1 MHHAPWYRETQALYG
16 FVGAFIIIALAFLGS
31 SVATLFTARSIDA
44 AAQDLLTNALP
55 SVTEL
60 MRARSAQRRL
70 DVDLDM
76 LSRARGAR
84 PELLYELTSARAEL
98 DTALAAAMATPFY
111 GGEADLYDRQ
121 VAPRLAVL
129 DQSLE
134 GLRAAANADPGNDRT
149 FLTALTTVTAA
160 ARQLDEGLAS
170 LAELNHAHAYDAA
183 TRIVSTRE
191 TTARLT
197 LLLDVLSCIVAIIA
211 AAIAL
216 RGGRRFAME
225 ARQKVDRECERAAEL
240 DMLAQRVAHDLM
252 SPLATVALSLT
263 SIERA
268 GTQAE
273 ATRVLDRAR
282 RALERSRQ
290 MVQGIYAFSES
301 GARPVPG
308 ASAPLRSAVLEATDA
323 LLASETHT
331 PPVVDVQP
339 FDEVEVAME
348 HDVLGVVVTN
358 LLSNAFKFT
367 REAPVRR
374 VTVRERAD
382 ERWVH
387 LEVEDTGPG
396 VPPGLESAIFEPYR
410 RAPGVAQPGLGLG
423 LATVKRLVLAHGG
436 KLGVRPARPG
446 GAVFWIELPRAH
458 ESHAEAESPAI
469 PVVGGGEPH
478 PAH

>member
-1 MHHAPWYRETQALYG
+1 MHRAPWSRATQALYG

-31 SVATLFTARSIDA
+31 SIATLFTARSIDA
-44 AAQDLLTNALP
+44 DARDLLTNALP

-84 PELLYELTSARAEL
+84 TELLYELTSARAEL
-98 DTALAAAMATPFY
+98 DASLAAAMATPFY
-111 GGEADLYDRQ
+111 GGEHDLYDSQ
-121 VAPRLAVL
+121 VAPRIAML
-129 DQSLE
+129 DQSLDE
-134 GLRAAANADPGNDRT
+134 LRATANGSPGDDKAFT
-149 FLTALTTVTAA
+149 TALTTVTAA
-160 ARQLDEGLAS
+160 ARHLDEGLAS
-170 LAELNHAHAYDAA
+170 LAELNHAHAYEAA
-183 TRIVSTRE
+183 TRIVGTRQ
-191 TTARLT
+191 TTSRLT
-197 LLLDVLSCIVAIIA
+197 LLLDLGSCIIAVIA
-211 AAIAL
+211 AATAL
-216 RGGRRFAME
+216 RGGRRFALE

-240 DMLAQRVAHDLM
+240 DVLAQRVAHDLM

-263 SIERA
+263 SIERSCPK
-268 GTQAE
+268 AE
-273 ATRVLDRAR
+273 TTRVLNRAR

-308 ASAPLRSAVLEATDA
+308 ATAPLRSAVLEATDA
-323 LLASETHT
+323 LLAAEAQT

-339 FDEVEVAME
+339 FDDVSVAMD

-367 REAPVRR
+367 REAPVRQ

-382 ERWVH
+382 AHWVH
-387 LEVEDTGPG
+387 LEVEDTGSG
-396 VPPGLESAIFEPYR
+396 VPPGLENAIFEPYR
-410 RAPGVAQPGLGLG
+410 RAPGVTQPGLGLG

-446 GAVFWIELPRAH
+446 GAIFWIELPRVRVA
-458 ESHAEAESPAI
+458 HAEAESPA
-469 PVVGGGEPH
+469 VHVSGREPH